1 MASSPHGRGRGDRPA
16 RSLRPGVLSDPSAGA
31 VARNAARVT
40 LAACAGF
47 YPCLYVLHQPVTATY
62 ALFAAVAMGALSR
75 IPGTGRQ
82 RAAVIAR
89 CLPIGWV
96 LVTAGTLLAVSTWAA
111 VAGTLAVSF
120 VLAFAAVAG
129 PRPTGAAPGLHLLYI
144 LPCFPPFAPETLG
157 YRLAGA
163 TVGMVLLVAADML
176 LFRDPP
182 PVGYRVLLADATAAA
197 AACAQELASGPGPG
211 SGSGLGP
218 GPGSGAG
225 GAAGLRR
232 PTRER
237 ADKAGEALSPG
248 VLPPAER
255 PAGPGPHDRALAH
268 AGGAVRQLLAR
279 LLALPPPA
287 GPGSA
292 AGRQAAGRPEADPRA
307 EAECVGD
314 AGSGVNRADSGRE
327 GHGPSGDGHEAAERQ
342 LLVSIGA
349 AVGRAADALRAA
361 GPVRAAPPASA
372 LDGALADFR
381 RSRVVGRSG
390 PLERT
395 ALRAAMLRQAALLEA
410 GEAARTLLG
419 SISMATCGPGR
430 AELPEDLTRGPLWFA
445 RASTWQLWLLRLT
458 GNLSGRSVHFQ
469 NAVRTSIGLAAARA
483 VTGIIAIPHGF
494 WAMLAALTLTRTSTA
509 QTGTTVRRALVGT
522 LLGALAAAGLLVV
535 AGQQQG
541 AYAVVLP
548 VVMLAAFL
556 FGPLLGVGWAQ
567 GLFTVVVSAVFAQLA
582 PAGWQLAEVR
592 FLAVLIGSL
601 IGLVCGLFAWP
612 RGVGGELRRDVAGVL
627 RTIASTITDTVLVL
641 TGRRADSGLSQT
653 QVVHTLALAETSFAQ
668 CQSEL
673 ADLQVDGIDWQA
685 ALIAGHHALRGSNR
699 LLAERVVHAPP
710 GAGTA
715 AGDHPAGAGSFGERR
730 ADGLRGAAAHL
741 AGEYLALAERLD
753 PAERAPAGSGH
764 SEPAARHPIGS
775 AGVGPRAAVGR
786 LDGGAAAGDHPAELV
801 LLFDTGV
808 WLQGLALDLGRIRT
822 PP

>member
-1 MASSPHGRGRGDRPA
+1 MASSPHGRGRGGRPV
-16 RSLRPGVLSDPSAGA
+16 RSLRPGVLADPSAGA

-82 RAAVIAR
+82 RAGVIAR

-96 LVTAGTLLAVSTWAA
+96 LVTAGTLLAISTWAA
-111 VAGTLAVSF
+111 VVGMLVVSF

-157 YRLAGA
+157 QRLAGA

-197 AACAQELASGPGPG
+197 TACAQELAGGSGPD
-211 SGSGLGP
+211 SGA
-218 GPGSGAG
+218 GSGAG
-225 GAAGLRR
+225 AAAELRR
-232 PTRER
+232 ATRER
-237 ADKAGEALSPG
+237 ADEAGEALRPD

-287 GPGSA
+287 GRGQGAGPG
-292 AGRQAAGRPEADPRA
+292 QA
-307 EAECVGD
+307 VGGQPDGGQD
-314 AGSGVNRADSGRE
+314 AGGE
-327 GHGPSGDGHEAAERQ
+327 GHGPFGDGHEVAERR
-342 LLVSIGA
+342 LLGSIGA
-349 AVGRAADALRAA
+349 AVGRAAEALRAA

-381 RSRVVGRSG
+381 HSRVGGRSG
-390 PLERT
+390 PLDRA

-419 SISMATCGPGR
+419 SIAVATCGPDR
-430 AELPEDLTRGPLWFA
+430 AELPEDLARGPLWFA
-445 RASTWQLWLLRLT
+445 RVSTRQLWVVRLT
-458 GNLSGRSVHFQ
+458 GNLSGRSVYFQ

-509 QTGTTVRRALVGT
+509 QTGATVRRALVGT
-522 LLGALAAAGLLVV
+522 LLGALAAAGLLVI
-535 AGQQQG
+535 AGQHQG

-567 GLFTVVVSAVFAQLA
+567 GLFTVVVSTVFAQLA
-582 PAGWQLAEVR
+582 PASWQLAEVR

-601 IGLVCGLFAWP
+601 IGLLCGLFAWP
-612 RGVGGELRRDVAGVL
+612 RGVRGELRRDVAGVL
-627 RTIASTITDTVLVL
+627 RTTASTITDTVLVL
-641 TGRRADSGLSQT
+641 TGRRPDSDLSET
-653 QVVHTLALAETSFAQ
+653 QVVHTLTLAETSFAQ

-673 ADLQVDGIDWQA
+673 DDPQADEIDWQA
-685 ALIAGHHALRGSNR
+685 ALIAGHHALRGSDR
-699 LLAERVVHAPP
+699 LLADRAVHEHLEGGLA
-710 GAGTA
+710 
-715 AGDHPAGAGSFGERR
+715 AGAGSFGERR
-730 ADGLRGAAAHL
+730 GDGLRGAAAHL

-764 SEPAARHPIGS
+764 SEPTARDP
-775 AGVGPRAAVGR
+775 AGLFARTGPRAAVGR
-786 LDGGAAAGDHPAELV
+786 LDEGAAAGAPAELV

-822 PP
+822 PPHR